1 VTELGGDPA
10 CWLHTVCP
18 DCGAVVDE
26 DRHDCA
32 VRSSPFRGEQRWS
45 EELQCDVLVLEHDDG
60 RPSHHVVAEVVPA
73 FGSNLWRLSVGGVQ
87 LLRGDADLLRRR
99 WWTGTLVLWPLP
111 NRVRGKRYEFGGRS
125 VDLSGVVR
133 PEGNEPLIHG
143 VVDDRAWQHDPPVVT
158 ATGASVRTWFEIT
171 PASDVFRWYPFPS
184 RLSLEIAVQATG
196 VRVGYRVDNL
206 GDEPL
211 PFAFALHPYFELV
224 DGAASEVVVP
234 ADGVMAADE
243 ELLPTGT
250 VDAMGSGG
258 FDLRRST
265 PIVDLDLDHV
275 LTRLHAGASP
285 MLRFPTTA
293 IQVEARASEEFTH
306 VVLFTRRARAEGYV
320 CLENQTGST
329 DAINLYA
336 RAEATGDDD
345 LRRAAHLLVLPP
357 GAAHEGWIEYVVS
370 PLSA

>member
-10 CWLHTVCP
+10 CWLDAVCP
-18 DCGAVVDE
+18 DCGAVTDDQHQCADE
-26 DRHDCA
+26 
-32 VRSSPFRGEQRWS
+32 RSQFRAERRWS
-45 EELQCDVLVLEHDDG
+45 EELGCDVVVLEHDDG
-60 RPSHHVVAEVVPA
+60 DPAHHVLAEVVPA
-73 FGSNLWRLSVGGVQ
+73 FGSNLRRLSVGGVEI
-87 LLRGDADLLRRR
+87 LRGDAELLRRR
-99 WWTGTLVLWPLP
+99 WWTGTLVLWPIP

-125 VDLSGVVR
+125 VDLHDVVR

-143 VVDDRAWQHDPPVVT
+143 LVDDRAWQHEPPSAT

-184 RLSLEIAVQATG
+184 RLSLELAVRPSG

-224 DGAASEVVVP
+224 DGAASEVIVP
-234 ADGVMAADE
+234 ADGVMDADE

-250 VDAMGSGG
+250 VDAMGAGG
-258 FDLRRST
+258 FDLRRAT

-275 LTRLHAGASP
+275 LTRLHPGAP
-285 MLRFPTTA
+285 PTLRFPTTG

-329 DAINLYA
+329 DAINLHA
-336 RAEATGDDD
+336 RAEATGDED
-345 LRRAAHLLVLPP
+345 LRRAAHLLVLPA

-370 PLSA
+370 PLPA